1 MNKEDHLMKN
11 IIAITVMSIFLLT
24 TFVFA
29 GEKAPQKVFDLANK
43 ELAKHGDDAVIKK
56 AAAAENA
63 KGRKLDQVKEMDKK
77 WMATAG
83 LDEFMKGMMESE
95 CGKHISKI
103 QKSAPYF
110 SEIFLTDNLGAN
122 VCMTDKT
129 SDYWQ
134 GDEPKFTDAFSSG
147 NVTVS
152 DVKFDKSSQTYSVH
166 VSVPVKDGGAVIGV
180 LIMGVDIDKVK

>member
-1 MNKEDHLMKN
+1 MKKV
-11 IIAITVMSIFLLT
+11 IVLTVVSVFLFTVLA
-24 TFVFA
+24 FA

-43 ELAKHGDDAVIKK
+43 ELAKYGDDAVIKK
-56 AAAAENA
+56 AVVSENA
-63 KGRKLDQVKEMDKK
+63 KGKTIDQVKETDKK

-83 LDEFMKGMMESE
+83 VDEFMKSKMESE
-95 CGKHISKI
+95 CGKYLQKI
-103 QKSAPYF
+103 QKGAPYF

-134 GDEPKFTDAFSSG
+134 GDEPKFTDAFSSAA
-147 NVTVS
+147 VTVS

-166 VSVPVKDGGAVIGV
+166 ISVPVKDGGAVIGV
-180 LIMGVDIDKVK
+180 LIMGVDVDKVK